1 MTENEKA
8 KLESSDKIKIR
19 DTDNKNDENYENDE
33 NSKMKDHSLTEKDI
47 KEILT
52 KVI

>member
-8 KLESSDKIKIR
+8 KLESSDKINIR
-19 DTDNKNDENYENDE
+19 DTEKNYENYNDDE
-33 NSKMKDHSLTEKDI
+33 NSKMKDHRLTEKDI